1 MLEAATMVERLG
13 LSEKDIVR
21 QGGGFIWLV
30 VVAAVL
36 LASSCKGC
44 AHVKGALKQ

>member
-1 MLEAATMVERLG
+1 MVERLG

-30 VVAAVL
+30 VVAVVL